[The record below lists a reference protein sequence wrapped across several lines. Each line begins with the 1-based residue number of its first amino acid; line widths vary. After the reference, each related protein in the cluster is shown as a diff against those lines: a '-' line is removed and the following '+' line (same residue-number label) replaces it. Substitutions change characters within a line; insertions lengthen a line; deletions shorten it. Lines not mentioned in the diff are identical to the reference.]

1 MRSSHLHHHRS
12 IKTSTYGIM
21 FMGTPHQGGEGVA
34 WGKRLVNVASI
45 FVNTNDKLLNILER
59 DSEILQQQLGQ
70 YNSISGDFDT
80 KFAYET
86 KATPLALGK
95 AMIVVPKSSAVVPGQ
110 VDAEPIAIMDHH
122 INMVKF
128 AMQSNEFKKVAGH
141 LKLMVDEAPTKV
153 QQNWST
159 ERGIEAGK

>member
-1 MRSSHLHHHRS
+1 
-12 IKTSTYGIM
+12 M
-21 FMGTPHQGGEGVA
+21 FMGTPHQGGKGVA
-34 WGKRLVNVASI
+34 WGKRLVDVASI
-45 FVNTNDKLLNILER
+45 FVKTNDRLLNILEK

-70 YNSISGDFDT
+70 YSSISGDFET

-110 VDAEPIAIMDHH
+110 VNAEPIAIMDDH

-128 AMQSNEFKKVAGH
+128 ARQSNEFKKVASH
-141 LKLMVDEAPTKV
+141 LKLMVDEAPEKV
-153 QQNWST
+153 LKNWLT
-159 ERGIEAGK
+159 ESGVEASK

>member
-1 MRSSHLHHHRS
+1 
-12 IKTSTYGIM
+12 
-21 FMGTPHQGGEGVA
+21 MGTPHQGGEGVE

-45 FVNTNDKLLNILER
+45 FVKTNSNLLNILER
-59 DSEILQQQLGQ
+59 DSEILQQQLAH
-70 YNSISGDFDT
+70 YNSISGDFKT
-80 KFAYET
+80 KLAYET

-128 AMQSNEFKKVAGH
+128 ASRSNEFKRVAGH
-141 LKLMVDEAPTKV
+141 LKLMVENAPTKV
-153 QQNWST
+153 QKNWLT
-159 ERGIEAGK
+159 EGSVEAGK